1 MQQPS
6 QSGEQPGLVDAGGVE
21 LCLQQD
27 VARLKIETRL
37 KQLNDYSMSRDTK
50 WREQFFARYSDRFD
64 FFSFL
69 DKQLAIQNNRHPIP
83 PRILEAEREGEEYC
97 FSGKFLG

>member
-1 MQQPS
+1 MPTQQLS
-6 QSGEQPGLVDAGGVE
+6 QLGEQPGVVE
-21 LCLQQD
+21 TGDFEPRLQQD

-69 DKQLAIQNNRHPIP
+69 DKQLAFQNSKHPIP
-83 PRILEAEREGEEYC
+83 SRILGAEKDGEEYC
-97 FSGKFLG
+97 FSGKF